1 MKRTNPLAPI
11 RLLVE
16 AVEQDHEL
24 CIGTGD
30 FGDGDEPCPTCDVLA
45 AAKEALEQVEYN
57 EMLVASAGAQAQE
70 LERATARLAR
80 LEAALRGLLGWAVE
94 LDDER
99 LSYLVVQVD
108 RVDVA
113 AAQAVLEG
121 RDE

>member
-30 FGDGDEPCPTCDVLA
+30 FGDGDEPCPTCDVLP
-45 AAKEALEQVEYN
+45 AAKKALEQVEYN

-80 LEAALRGLLGWAVE
+80 LEGAVNAATSDLTIAMGAIEPIPTRSPIIQGDSAGTSKE
-94 LDDER
+94 E
-99 LSYLVVQVD
+99 
-108 RVDVA
+108 
-113 AAQAVLEG
+113 